1 MSTSLS
7 SEGIVVNFGGN
18 VLVSD
23 RDNATIFAS
32 ISIGEI
38 GLVLIL
44 VFSLGSTK
52 EKCISFLDD
61 RERSGK

>member
-7 SEGIVVNFGGN
+7 SEGIVMIFGEN
-18 VLVSD
+18 VLVSN

-44 VFSLGSTK
+44 LFSLGSIK
-52 EKCISFLDD
+52 EKSTSFLDD
-61 RERSGK
+61 RRGSDK

>member
-1 MSTSLS
+1 VSTSLS
-7 SEGIVVNFGGN
+7 SEGIVVIFGGN

-44 VFSLGSTK
+44 LFSLGSTK
-52 EKCISFLDD
+52 EKSMSFLDD
-61 RERSGK
+61 RGGSDK

>member
-1 MSTSLS
+1 VSTSLS
-7 SEGIVVNFGGN
+7 SEGIVVIFGGN

-44 VFSLGSTK
+44 LFSLGSIK
-52 EKCISFLDD
+52 EKSMSFLDD
-61 RERSGK
+61 RGGSDK

>member
-7 SEGIVVNFGGN
+7 SEGIVVIFGGN

-32 ISIGEI
+32 MSIDEI

-44 VFSLGSTK
+44 LFSLGSTK
-52 EKCISFLDD
+52 EKSMSFLDD
-61 RERSGK
+61 RGGSDK